1 MSPAET
7 RSRRPWPRTSTV
19 RGSLAAAAALLALLA
34 TPKLAHA
41 TPSAKLVYVRGEGA
55 ASCPNEDELRK
66 AVGKRLGYDPFFATA
81 DVTLV
86 AEIEKREPTGFTG
99 RVRVIDRDGKLVGS
113 RIIQSASRE
122 CAELVRTL
130 ALNLS
135 ITVDDL
141 AAILPKTEPSPDP
154 PTVIEDPPAIVK
166 PPPVA
171 EEPPKEPEKPP
182 APRTVFPELG
192 VLLLGNAGQTPALT
206 LGIGASVGVRFGA
219 VRISGDV
226 TALLPSE
233 GSEGAFKARASVVQ
247 GTLSA
252 CLHLALPYV
261 CAKGGLGVLDGG
273 GAGVDLPRAGTAIV
287 AGAGLEPG
295 IELVLS
301 EHLVFRAFA
310 DVRFALTRPS
320 VTVNGVPAFRT
331 GPASLGLGLQA
342 VVRF

>member
-1 MSPAET
+1 MFVALDPMSPAEMPSA
-7 RSRRPWPRTSTV
+7 RV
-19 RGSLAAAAALLALLA
+19 AVAAALFFLLA

-66 AVGKRLGYDPFFATA
+66 AVGKRLGYDPFFVTA

-86 AEIEKREPTGFTG
+86 AEIEKREPAGFTG

-141 AAILPKTEPSPDP
+141 AAILPKTDPSPDP
-154 PTVIEDPPAIVK
+154 PTLIEDPPPPVVK
-166 PPPVA
+166 PPPVVD
-171 EEPPKEPEKPP
+171 ETPKAPAKPP

-192 VLLLGNAGQTPALT
+192 VILLGNAGQTPALT

-219 VRISGDV
+219 VRIVGDV

-247 GTLSA
+247 GSLSA

-261 CAKGGLGVLDGG
+261 CAKGGLGVLDGS
-273 GAGVDLPRAGTAIV
+273 GAGVDLPRTGTGIV

-295 IELVLS
+295 IEIVFS
-301 EHLVFRAFA
+301 EHLVFRGFA
-310 DVRFALTRPS
+310 DARFALTRPS